1 MRIMV
6 SGPYTSGGAD
16 KATRKARL
24 EVMNRAALAV
34 FERGHIPVT
43 GVNMALPVIEAAGPK
58 NFDKLFDRIM
68 MPLSLALAETCDSC
82 LRIGGASE
90 GADQEAE
97 SFRQRGLPVYQ
108 NLEDIPD
115 ET

>member
-6 SGPYTSGGAD
+6 SGPYTSGDAD
-16 KATRKARL
+16 AATRQARL
-24 EVMNRAALAV
+24 EVMNRAALEV
-34 FERGHIPVT
+34 FERGHIPVV
-43 GVNMALPVIEAAGPK
+43 GVNMALPVIEAAGPE
-58 NFDKLFDRIM
+58 NFDRVFDRIM
-68 MPLSLALAETCDSC
+68 MPLSLALAEVCDAC

-108 NLEDIPD
+108 TLEEIPD
-115 ET
+115 A